1 MIFSVIKGRKRRN
14 KGFGKLWLV
23 CLALVLALAVCG
35 VGYAH
40 WSEMLYIEGTVSTG
54 EWDLGGTRGFWSAW
68 NNHKTYTEDE
78 IEGWLES
85 IDDDSLWL
93 VPDMDED
100 GDIDVTDL
108 DAVFDQGTG
117 KNATMQDKFL
127 AHYLATRLDAES
139 GRLHLH
145 LTHDVSTYDPDNY
158 LGLTNAESATLS
170 EIVAAIE
177 SKYPDDPTGPADP
190 SDAEAAWPTHDEYEI
205 MKSISDALNK
215 VEA

>member
-1 MIFSVIKGRKRRN
+1 MR

-35 VGYAH
+35 VSYAH
-40 WSEMLYIEGTVSTG
+40 WSGELSIEETVSTG
-54 EWDLGGTRGFWSAW
+54 EWDVGGTRGFWSAW
-68 NNHKTYTEDE
+68 DNHKTYTADE

-93 VPDMDED
+93 VPDTDED

-117 KNATMQDKFL
+117 KNVTMQDKFL

-145 LTHDVSTYDPDNY
+145 LTHDVTTYDPDNY
-158 LGLTNAESATLS
+158 LDLADPQWATLS
-170 EIVAAIE
+170 QIITAIE
-177 SKYPDDPTGPADP
+177 SKYPDDPDDPGYPADP

-205 MKSISDALNK
+205 MKDISDTLNK
-215 VEA
+215 VET